1 MTKKQ
6 KKVLV
11 AEDEKPLA
19 KALNLKLTKMGFLV
33 SGVFNGSDAIKALQ
47 KESFDFILL
56 DLIMPEKDGFKVLSE
71 LQAKKNNTPVAV
83 LSNLGQ
89 EEDIKRAKS
98 LGALAYFV
106 KADTPIQ
113 NIVNFVQ
120 EHIGV
125 WTWRE

>member
-33 SGVFNGSDAIKALQ
+33 SSVFNGSDAIKALQ

-125 WTWRE
+125 